1 MKANRGHSGRI
12 EVTRGREYIQACR
25 DTWSNVYAKACE
37 HDGIPKGATIVVLS
51 ADNPF
56 APFVDR
62 AADEFFKAVRE
73 YQAGGYV
80 GLSMRQDGSAQ

>member
-1 MKANRGHSGRI
+1 MKAKRGHSGSI
-12 EVTRGREYIQACR
+12 EVSRGREYLTACR

-37 HDGIPKGATIVVLS
+37 HDGIAPEAKIAVFS
-51 ADNPF
+51 KDNPF
-56 APFVDR
+56 AQFVDR

-80 GLSMRQDGSAQ
+80 GLTLR